1 MIFHQNKR
9 DLHLQPSSVHT
20 YFCVTFYEKVVL
32 IVLNVMLYFRNI
44 FIDMMLYVKIKLIIL
59 LNEKAK
65 AVNLEQLITRSYY
78 VVLLELWYICQLIK
92 SINRIQ
98 QFFLHW

>member
-44 FIDMMLYVKIKLIIL
+44 YIYDVICE
-59 LNEKAK
+59 NN
-65 AVNLEQLITRSYY
+65 VN
-78 VVLLELWYICQLIK
+78 YIVE
-92 SINRIQ
+92 
-98 QFFLHW
+98 